1 MFKVI
6 SKIFPAVLLWAIFAY
21 VVSQVPYPQTLTQAT
36 SYQLFSFFIPLSLA
50 FIFTF
55 NIFLKNIPLSAS
67 FSLGLIFLLIL
78 KALDALNL
86 VTGILILITVGLL
99 FSYFRQVKVRSNL
112 TKLPKIPKL
121 TRLKKG

>member
-36 SYQLFSFFIPLSLA
+36 SYQLFLFFIPLFLSLSLTINL
-50 FIFTF
+50 FLG
-55 NIFLKNIPLSAS
+55 NIFSSSSI
-67 FSLGLIFLLIL
+67 SLGLIFLLIL
-78 KALDALNL
+78 KALDSLNL
-86 VTGILILITVGLL
+86 VTATLILIAIGLL
-99 FSYFRQVKVRSNL
+99 ISYFKKVGRKNL

-121 TRLKKG
+121 TKLKKG